1 MRLHKRALG
10 TSIKYLYNRYLL
22 NNFGH
27 FRNFIVSFLF
37 YHRFL
42 LYPLKASNS
51 LSLSLC
57 KRIFVHFLPFLK
69 AVFLPSLKPYT
80 LISNKRKE
88 ISSGRKIHYFP
99 SNSSIFQVKSLS
111 ISMRISLLFCCCHC
125 KCSPLFFL

>member
-51 LSLSLC
+51 LSLSLSASEYSY
-57 KRIFVHFLPFLK
+57 ISFHFSKPFS
-69 AVFLPSLKPYT
+69 FL
-80 LISNKRKE
+80 R
-88 ISSGRKIHYFP
+88 
-99 SNSSIFQVKSLS
+99 
-111 ISMRISLLFCCCHC
+111 
-125 KCSPLFFL
+125 